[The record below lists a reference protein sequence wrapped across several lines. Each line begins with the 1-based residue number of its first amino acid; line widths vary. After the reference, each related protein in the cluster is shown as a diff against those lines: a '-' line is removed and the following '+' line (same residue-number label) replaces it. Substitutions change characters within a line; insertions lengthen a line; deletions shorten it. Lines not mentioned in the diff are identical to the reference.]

1 MWWTRMTHLSVG
13 LLELIGALEYLY
25 GIELLGTS
33 ALSDFA
39 KAAIKA
45 EPWKLVFIHS
55 AGQVLRDMEK
65 TNS

>member
-45 EPWKLVFIHS
+45 EP
-55 AGQVLRDMEK
+55 
-65 TNS
+65 